1 MLSQFTLQDL
11 GNLGEFVGALG
22 VVFSLIYLARQM
34 RQNTTTVRAAAF
46 NSMTE
51 NSIRLLENTFPNPEF
66 AEFLYRAEG
75 DPSELTP
82 VQSIQ
87 WDSYMTAVFRHFGNL
102 VYQYRVGSL
111 DRQMWEAYQRA
122 LKEHLR
128 TPAWRTWFEGNSHI
142 FSTSLVE
149 QVDRAVQELD
159 EEVRASSSRPSP
171 VTP

>member
-34 RQNTTTVRAAAF
+34 RHNTTSVRAAAF

-51 NSIRLLENTFPNPEF
+51 NSIRLLENTFPNAEF
-66 AEFLYRAEG
+66 AEFLRRAQS

-82 VQSIQ
+82 AQSIQ

-111 DRQMWEAYQRA
+111 DRQMWEAYQRT

-128 TPAWRTWFEGNSHI
+128 TPAWRTWFEGNSDI